1 MRILALDLGDKTIGI
16 AVSDPLMFTAQGITT
31 IKRVN
36 IGKDIESIKEICEE
50 YAVDEF
56 VVGLPKNMNGT
67 LGPQSEKVMEFC
79 KVLEKKLKKKITL
92 WDERLTTVAAERA
105 MLEADLSRKK
115 RKKIID
121 KVAATYILQ
130 GYLDSLTH

>member
-1 MRILALDLGDKTIGI
+1 MRILGLDVGDKTIGI

-36 IGKDIESIKEICEE
+36 MGKDIESIKKLCEE
-50 YAVDEF
+50 YDVDEF
-56 VVGLPKNMNGT
+56 LVGLPKNMNGT

-79 KVLEKKLKKKITL
+79 RVLEKKIKKKITL
-92 WDERLTTVAAERA
+92 WDERLTTVAAEKA

-121 KVAATYILQ
+121 KIAATYILQ